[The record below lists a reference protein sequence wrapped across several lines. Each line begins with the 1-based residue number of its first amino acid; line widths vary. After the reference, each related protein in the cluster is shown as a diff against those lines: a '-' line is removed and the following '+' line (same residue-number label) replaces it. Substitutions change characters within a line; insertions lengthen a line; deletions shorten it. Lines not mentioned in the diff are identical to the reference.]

1 MIASLVLQNSFPW
14 KRDYK
19 LLPIA
24 QRSPQ
29 INIKNSDAIVIRSDK
44 EKVTIFV
51 SKNSME

>member
-19 LLPIA
+19 PFPVA

-29 INIKNSDAIVIRSDK
+29 IYIKNSDAVVIRSDK
-44 EKVTIFV
+44 EKVTIFT
-51 SKNSME
+51 SKNSVE